1 MLRQLVMASKKYRS
15 NNGGSCMEKKDMNA
29 VWAEYVGTRDTALK
43 SSLIEHY
50 VYLVKLVAGRLGIYL
65 NQYVDSDDLVGYG
78 VLGLIDAVDKFDPG
92 KNVKFDTYASLR
104 IRGAILDAIRKLDWV
119 PRTLRKKQKDIDKAY
134 IELEGRLGRQPLDEE
149 VADFLEISI
158 EEYNELLKEVNISS
172 LISIDEYMYQFE
184 SVKDPSA
191 PIPENYIEDTEVKE
205 MLAEFID
212 SLPEREKKVIFLYYY
227 EELTLKEISH
237 VLEVSESRVSQLHTK
252 AVSRLRA
259 YMQKHHFVVPL

>member
-92 KNVKFDTYASLR
+92 KNVKFETYASLR

-119 PRTLRKKQKDIDKAY
+119 PRTLRKKQKI
-134 IELEGRLGRQPLDEE
+134 
-149 VADFLEISI
+149 
-158 EEYNELLKEVNISS
+158 
-172 LISIDEYMYQFE
+172 LIKRILS
-184 SVKDPSA
+184 
-191 PIPENYIEDTEVKE
+191 
-205 MLAEFID
+205 
-212 SLPEREKKVIFLYYY
+212 
-227 EELTLKEISH
+227 
-237 VLEVSESRVSQLHTK
+237 
-252 AVSRLRA
+252 
-259 YMQKHHFVVPL
+259 

>member
-1 MLRQLVMASKKYRS
+1 
-15 NNGGSCMEKKDMNA
+15 MNA
-29 VWAEYVGTRDTALK
+29 VWIQYVNTKDATLK
-43 SSLIEHY
+43 GALIEHY

-65 NQYVDSDDLVGYG
+65 NQYVDSDDLIGYG
-78 VLGLIDAVDKFDPG
+78 ALGLIDAVDKFDPG
-92 KNVKFDTYASLR
+92 KNVKFETYASLR

-134 IELEGRLGRQPLDEE
+134 IEVEGKLGRAPLDEE
-149 VADFLEISI
+149 VAQYLEMDI
-158 EEYNELLKEVNISS
+158 EEYNELLKAVNISS

-184 SVKDPSA
+184 AVKDPSA
-191 PIPENYIEDTEVKE
+191 PIPDNYIEDAEARE
-205 MLAEFID
+205 MLAKFID

-259 YMQKHHFVVPL
+259 YMQKYHFIMPL